1 MKRKFLTA
9 AMTVLTVAALCVGC
23 GSQETKQGQTAQSQN
38 GSENKQQLAV
48 QEKESYTARRY
59 ELPYTKNS
67 SELDRIQ
74 EMSIG
79 MSTTEEGDLEGQR

>member
-1 MKRKFLTA
+1 MNVQRGEYAFMKRKFLTA

-48 QEKESYTARRY
+48 QEKESYTARRMFIFAGCC
-59 ELPYTKNS
+59 LFM
-67 SELDRIQ
+67 I
-74 EMSIG
+74 
-79 MSTTEEGDLEGQR
+79 